1 MVEGALHM
9 HKGMTGLWGQS
20 LTGPNS
26 SFQEPNLKKQNSRG
40 SLCVSPLWAQV
51 CPHTHTDIWRG
62 EDTAQTFICGCKKDL
77 NTSLK

>member
-1 MVEGALHM
+1 MEGALHM

-40 SLCVSPLWAQV
+40 SLCVSPLCGHRCV
-51 CPHTHTDIWRG
+51 PTHILTFEEGKILPKLSSV
-62 EDTAQTFICGCKKDL
+62 AVKQT
-77 NTSLK
+77 